1 MSLHLKAMKVLK
13 LMKVASTIMV
23 IIIKQIVVKRLPLIT

>member
-1 MSLHLKAMKVLK
+1 MSLHPKAMKVLK

-23 IIIKQIVVKRLPLIT
+23 IIIKQIVVKR